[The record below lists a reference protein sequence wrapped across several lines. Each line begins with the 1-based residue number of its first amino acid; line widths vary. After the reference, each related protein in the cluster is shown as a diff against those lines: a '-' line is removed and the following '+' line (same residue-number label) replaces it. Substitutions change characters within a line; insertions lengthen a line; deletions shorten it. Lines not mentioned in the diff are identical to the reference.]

1 MRIVH
6 IIMVTMRDNI
16 IITQITN
23 LSFTIVWYWQ
33 YSKLLTIYS
42 CFNNLTFFQD
52 IPFTV
57 VRKPC
62 YCHQNA
68 TYARIFDYNCLISNR
83 SQIYDEGR
91 IQ

>member
-52 IPFTV
+52 IPFNV

-62 YCHQNA
+62 YCHHNA
-68 TYARIFDYNCLISNR
+68 TIPQIFGL
-83 SQIYDEGR
+83 
-91 IQ
+91 